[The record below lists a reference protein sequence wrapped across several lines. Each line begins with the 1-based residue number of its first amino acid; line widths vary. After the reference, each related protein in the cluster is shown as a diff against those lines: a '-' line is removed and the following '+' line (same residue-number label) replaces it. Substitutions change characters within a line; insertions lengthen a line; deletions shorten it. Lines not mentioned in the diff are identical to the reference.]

1 MIEFSTQHQL
11 HRVNEVLTEYVR
23 LSKRQPDEV
32 LEKKGRDLNIK
43 IFQGFW
49 ALRFKSARSH
59 RRKGAVF
66 SGPAFD
72 EAAAR
77 GWRVKVRA
85 GLTLSGDYRLA
96 RAKTTGGG
104 KGKRSGLNNRALLV
118 AQELAMRQR
127 GGGLLGV
134 SFLQHRWRR
143 GKRTEK
149 GPTGSYLVQN
159 RSGALGLLSSVRKG
173 VTADGAFLT
182 ITNQAPGVAI
192 MDRNRSII
200 RNALAAV
207 RGDTLIY
214 LDRKNRELAEKTLRK
229 IA

>member
-1 MIEFSTQHQL
+1 MIEFQTQHKLQQ
-11 HRVNEVLTEYVR
+11 VNDVLTEYVK
-23 LSKRQPDEV
+23 LSKRTPDEV

-77 GWRVKVRA
+77 GWRVKVRP
-85 GLTLSGDYRLA
+85 GLQLSSDYRLA
-96 RAKTTGGG
+96 RAKTTGG

-159 RSGALGLLSSVRKG
+159 RSGALGLLSAVRKG

-192 MDRNRSII
+192 VDKNRRII
-200 RNALAAV
+200 RNALDAV
-207 RGDTLIY
+207 RSDTLIY
-214 LDRKNRELAEKTLRK
+214 IARKNQELAEKTLRK